1 MQVAVVV
8 EALVQSGSGGLRAAV
23 ELASVSG
30 IGWRLETANTGGG
43 GVELAFWHIS
53 GGAGG
58 SGIVIL
64 KYLVPVGTT
73 VTHIY
78 KGSGSWVAPTGVTAV
93 DYLVVA
99 GGGGGGIRSVVVA
112 VLVGYRTAHGF
123 AVTAGTTTQL
133 RLVLAGVVKLDARG
147 GKAAGHQLRCA
158 IVESQVVRD

>member
-1 MQVAVVV
+1 VVAQERVII
-8 EALVQSGSGGLRAAV
+8 Q
-23 ELASVSG
+23 LA
-30 IGWRLETANTGGG
+30 WQDRLILGGG
-43 GVELAFWHIS
+43 GGGGGFDGNVPGAA

-99 GGGGGGIRSVVVA
+99 GGGGAGQSNGGGGGA
-112 VLVGYRTAHGF
+112 GGFRTGTGF
-123 AVTAGTTTQL
+123 LLLLEQLTQL
-133 RLVLAGVVKLDARG
+133 L
-147 GKAAGHQLRCA
+147 
-158 IVESQVVRD
+158 